1 MDTTPQKRDFDEG
14 LVSRFHS
21 TKTIKDET
29 ETVRI
34 RHWRGSRFMTAWDR
48 STLDSPRPLGL
59 QRGLVWVLGS
69 LGVLWSLNG
78 AIALGQGYPSYSA
91 SQPFYQPLN
100 QNMPPGVNA
109 YWAGALGKATPPY
122 FQPVRVDLP
131 TEGRVTVYHGPV
143 HTPYELNTSRPF
155 AFLVGHTYRI
165 RISGMPEY
173 PGIELYPSVEVLDR
187 LHPPPGQELN
197 FPIPLQFTEA
207 EINAALTGR
216 LVTKVVFLE
225 QPNLA
230 PPREQEFPIPTPEF
244 PTSVNILAEADRVGR
259 PMAILRLGSRVP
271 GAGGADA
278 GFYGAGA
285 PVYIPPPQ
293 PAEEAAP
300 ATEPPQ
306 ADPQPE
312 QPAT

>member
-1 MDTTPQKRDFDEG
+1 MISLDRSMRILPRQLDLPRVMACV
-14 LVSRFHS
+14 LVS
-21 TKTIKDET
+21 
-29 ETVRI
+29 
-34 RHWRGSRFMTAWDR
+34 
-48 STLDSPRPLGL
+48 LGAVW
-59 QRGLVWVLGS
+59 GLSGS
-69 LGVLWSLNG
+69 L
-78 AIALGQGYPSYSA
+78 AMGQGYPGSSS

-131 TEGRVTVYHGPV
+131 TQGKVTVYHGPGL
-143 HTPYELNTSRPF
+143 TPYELKNSRPF

-165 RISGMPEY
+165 RISEMPEY
-173 PGIELYPSVEVLDR
+173 PGVELYPSVEVLDR

-197 FPIPLQFTEA
+197 FPIPLQFTER
-207 EINAALTGR
+207 EIAAALTGR

-230 PPREQEFPIPTPEF
+230 PPREQEPTIPTPEF

-271 GAGGADA
+271 WAGGADV
-278 GFYGAGA
+278 GFYGRGA
-285 PVYIPPPQ
+285 PVYIPQPQKAKETPP
-293 PAEEAAP
+293 PLKS
-300 ATEPPQ
+300 
-306 ADPQPE
+306 PE
-312 QPAT
+312 QQPTN